1 MGREP
6 TVRREVPLRFQSRIH
21 PEVYKIRRKIGRH
34 TFEVEDLTNPTDP
47 LPFATPINSER
58 LVKLD
63 MPELDLDPTQTRTL
77 EILNTELDEWI
88 RHKVET
94 YSVDGRVMLREV
106 SNPQVVGWFDLSSL
120 RYRWVR

>member
-1 MGREP
+1 M
-6 TVRREVPLRFQSRIH
+6 TFQSRVH
-21 PEVYKIRRKIGRH
+21 PDVYKIKKKIGRL
-34 TFEVEDLTNPTDP
+34 TFEVEDLTDPNQP
-47 LPFATPINSER
+47 LPFKTPLHAEH

-77 EILNTELDEWI
+77 EILDTERDEWI
-88 RHKVET
+88 KHKGEKYT
-94 YSVDGRVMLREV
+94 VDGRVMLREV

>member
-1 MGREP
+1 M
-6 TVRREVPLRFQSRIH
+6 
-21 PEVYKIRRKIGRH
+21 
-34 TFEVEDLTNPTDP
+34 
-47 LPFATPINSER
+47 
-58 LVKLD
+58 KLD

-88 RHKVET
+88 RHKVEN

>member
-1 MGREP
+1 M
-6 TVRREVPLRFQSRIH
+6 
-21 PEVYKIRRKIGRH
+21 
-34 TFEVEDLTNPTDP
+34 TFEVEDLTDP
-47 LPFATPINSER
+47 NQPHPFKTPLHAEH

-77 EILNTELDEWI
+77 EILDTERDEWNK
-88 RHKVET
+88 HKVEKYT
-94 YSVDGRVMLREV
+94 VDGRVMLREV